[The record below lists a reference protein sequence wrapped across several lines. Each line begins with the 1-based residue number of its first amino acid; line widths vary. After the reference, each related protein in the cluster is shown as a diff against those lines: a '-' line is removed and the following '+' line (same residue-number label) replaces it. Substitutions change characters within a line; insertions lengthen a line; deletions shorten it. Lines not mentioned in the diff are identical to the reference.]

1 MYTRCKAVN
10 KLKYFIYLNLKKK
23 KKLILSIAKQAV
35 LRFVWDTL
43 ILLKLNFFY

>member
-1 MYTRCKAVN
+1 MYTRCKAAN

-23 KKLILSIAKQAV
+23 KLILSTAKQAV